1 MGRAKALIVWGTG
14 SGVGK
19 SLFAAGLLRHFK
31 RLGLEAAPFKAQNMA
46 NHARVVRGG
55 EMASAQWLQALAAGV
70 EPEVRMNPVLVK
82 PFGERG
88 AQVVVWGKVDP
99 FLSGLPWK
107 ERRPHPRPPSA
118 RPWKASSPS
127 TTSWCW
133 RGREARWSG
142 TSGPTSRT

>member
-55 EMASAQWLQALAAGV
+55 EMASAQDRKSTRLNSSH
-70 EPEVRMNPVLVK
+70 VR
-82 PFGERG
+82 
-88 AQVVVWGKVDP
+88 
-99 FLSGLPWK
+99 
-107 ERRPHPRPPSA
+107 
-118 RPWKASSPS
+118 
-127 TTSWCW
+127 
-133 RGREARWSG
+133 
-142 TSGPTSRT
+142 TSRMPSSA

>member
-19 SLFAAGLLRHFK
+19 SLLVAGLLRHFR
-31 RLGLEAAPFKAQNMA
+31 RLGLKAAPFKAQNMA

-107 ERRPHPRPPSA
+107 ERRSVAFYGLPTWQPRPWHGSYPMNQRKGGA
-118 RPWKASSPS
+118 
-127 TTSWCW
+127 
-133 RGREARWSG
+133 
-142 TSGPTSRT
+142 